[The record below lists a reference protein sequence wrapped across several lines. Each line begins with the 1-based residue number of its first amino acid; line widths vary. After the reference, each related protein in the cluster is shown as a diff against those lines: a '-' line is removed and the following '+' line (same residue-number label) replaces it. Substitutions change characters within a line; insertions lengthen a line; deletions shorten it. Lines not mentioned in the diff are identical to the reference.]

1 MAPISL
7 AIQISKAALSH
18 RQNTAKSPGP
28 NYNQNIVNNLLGQT
42 RLSRQFSKTTLSSE
56 CSQSPTQNLNQ
67 DFDIKIIG
75 QTRLSPQFFK
85 TTLSLECSQSPRQNH
100 NPNYD
105 VNAIGQIEST
115 ILQGKFI
122 IKIQPLSQTKIIIMQ
137 SGSEAKPD

>member
-28 NYNQNIVNNLLGQT
+28 NYNQNIANNLLGQT

-67 DFDIKIIG
+67 DFDIKIIS

-105 VNAIGQIEST
+105 INAIGQIEST